1 MEVSASVKNVGFC
14 FSGREVVQV
23 YLSCPQKGDAR
34 ELRRLAGFAKT
45 LLLAPE
51 QSQTLTI
58 SIPQKVFASF
68 SEEKQGWMVEK
79 GLYGIWIGNSSAALT
94 PCAVIRVGEDV
105 CIEKTH
111 PSARYRF
118 LWRSWGLPKRPGR
131 LQTRERICRS
141 MTLHPGL
148 SRSRS
153 GSNRPGQKALWRN

>member
-1 MEVSASVKNVGFC
+1 M
-14 FSGREVVQV
+14 
-23 YLSCPQKGDAR
+23 
-34 ELRRLAGFAKT
+34 AGFAKT

-111 PSARYRF
+111 PICPVQVPLEELGAAEAARRC
-118 LWRSWGLPKRPGR
+118 RPGR
-131 LQTRERICRS
+131 GFA
-141 MTLHPGL
+141 GL
-148 SRSRS
+148 
-153 GSNRPGQKALWRN
+153 